1 MLQFVIASLLL
12 PYVQVAAHGKLIDP
26 IPTFLHPNEDT
37 TSYCGTIDGPLAF
50 PGDEYNQ
57 NPYANTEAFARHF
70 NNSNFP
76 NLKAFLDYFSTC
88 DECGITAK
96 DGVPQPLPADGLVK
110 WSLGQQGF
118 VSSHEGP
125 CELWC
130 DDNRVFY
137 DINCARNIS
146 SGYIPIN
153 TIECAEAKMLVFL
166 WLALHTPEWQV
177 YKNCVVLGNSSTTA
191 APQAATPRP
200 LPTTLPPQTST
211 SSSHSSDT
219 HVATWQQ
226 CGGFGYVGPD
236 DCVTGSI
243 CQPLNPY
250 YSQCLPAP
258 PAPNQLDTY
267 QQCGGLEYTG
277 LVECKDGDTCI
288 EINPWYSQ
296 CLPMIVYF

>member
-57 NPYANTEAFARHF
+57 NPHANTEAFARHF

-177 YKNCVVLGNSSTTA
+177 YKNCSEIAQQPPPLKQQHHA
-191 APQAATPRP
+191 HCPQRCHLKLLHRRLIQATR
-200 LPTTLPPQTST
+200 
-211 SSSHSSDT
+211 
-219 HVATWQQ
+219 
-226 CGGFGYVGPD
+226 PD

-277 LVECKDGDTCI
+277 LVECKDGDACI